1 MSKLQ
6 CIKMDKNQY
15 KQAQSQL
22 QVMKEKEQ
30 LFSKNKRIISIIKLT
45 KIQEKDDIF
54 YIKYIQMYE
63 NWVYINMD

>member
-30 LFSKNKRIISIIKLT
+30 LFSKNKRIISTIKPT

-54 YIKYIQMYE
+54 YIKYIQIYE